1 MKTAYLSVFFL
12 LAFAFSSA
20 LNAQEKDMTGMISKS
35 GSQDDIVKT
44 VVGSTDLTSQV
55 TQAMLENDAARDVF
69 TDQLVST
76 LAVDEGIANEVIGA
90 ILKNPELLN
99 IASKLMKGETP
110 STDDA
115 GGILKGN
122 K

>member
-1 MKTAYLSVFFL
+1 
-12 LAFAFSSA
+12 
-20 LNAQEKDMTGMISKS
+20 MTGMISKS

-44 VVGSTDLTSQV
+44 VVGSTNLTSQV

-76 LAVDEGIANEVIGA
+76 LAGDEGMANEVIGA

-110 STDDA
+110 GMDDA